1 MTAKHQGDVLN
12 KRGEER
18 VSASFPVT
26 LGGASEDDFSSATTR
41 DVSASG
47 IFFETDAVL
56 SIGSMIQF
64 SVELDMP
71 GGRSLLKCTG
81 SVVRTESSSGRAGV
95 AVKITDSRL
104 ERCHTNVQPRLHQR
118 HSLR

>member
-1 MTAKHQGDVLN
+1 MTAKHREDVSN

-18 VSASFPVT
+18 VSATFPVA
-26 LGGASEDDFSSATTR
+26 LGGVSGEERSSATTR

-47 IFFETDAVL
+47 IFFETDAAL
-56 SIGSMIQF
+56 SIGSTIQF

-71 GGRSLLKCTG
+71 GGKSLLKCTG
-81 SVVRTESSSGRAGV
+81 SVVRTESIGSRLGF

-104 ERCHTNVQPRLHQR
+104 ERR
-118 HSLR
+118 H

>member
-1 MTAKHQGDVLN
+1 MTAKRHLQDESN

-18 VSASFPVT
+18 ISATFPVT
-26 LGGASEDDFSSATTR
+26 LGGVSGEERSSATTR

-47 IFFETDAVL
+47 IFFETDATL
-56 SIGSMIQF
+56 SIGSTIQF

-81 SVVRTESSSGRAGV
+81 SVVRTESTGSRLGF
-95 AVKITDSRL
+95 AVMITDSRL
-104 ERCHTNVQPRLHQR
+104 ERWH
-118 HSLR
+118 